1 MNIRRVALSTTRLLR
16 GRSSAGTP
24 RTPAA
29 PGALALALLSGA
41 VGVGIGL
48 YGCGGS
54 SEPAKGPE
62 PTKVVWSRGEGNDAP
77 VPENAPAASSEDT
90 QVGPKEIDLDALP
103 SKGSKPAKSAA
114 KETKAATKE
123 PPPEPPKAEPPP
135 PAAPTP
141 AVAAAAEDTEPAAEE
156 PAPAPAAPMPLGKE
170 MRAAVKSDDKT
181 PPAKKAPAKKKA
193 EAAPA
198 PEAAAVSYTGPNP
211 CKTTHFSV
219 PRVEA
224 ACANN
229 GRLGAKTVMKE
240 AVGKA
245 LAAGA
250 SLKCADCHADTTNYT
265 LKKDAV
271 AQLKKWLGP

>member
-1 MNIRRVALSTTRLLR
+1 MKLRRLELFITAPRAIALVVL
-16 GRSSAGTP
+16 
-24 RTPAA
+24 PAA
-29 PGALALALLSGA
+29 LGLGM
-41 VGVGIGL
+41 GL

-77 VPENAPAASSEDT
+77 APENAPAASSEDT
-90 QVGPKEIDLDALP
+90 QVGPKEIDLDAMP
-103 SKGSKPAKSAA
+103 PKGSKPAKPAA
-114 KETKAATKE
+114 KETKAAAKE
-123 PPPEPPKAEPPP
+123 PPPEPEAPKAEAPP
-135 PAAPTP
+135 PAPAPT
-141 AVAAAAEDTEPAAEE
+141 AAAEETEEPAEE

-170 MRAAVKSDDKT
+170 MRAAVKSDEKA
-181 PPAKKAPAKKKA
+181 PPAKKSAKKKA
-193 EAAPA
+193 EAAPPA
-198 PEAAAVSYTGPNP
+198 EAAAASSYTGPNP

-219 PRVEA
+219 PRVEE

-229 GRLGAKTVMKE
+229 GRQGAKTVMKE

-250 SLKCADCHADTTNYT
+250 SLKCADCHADLSSYT

>member
-1 MNIRRVALSTTRLLR
+1 MALVVL
-16 GRSSAGTP
+16 
-24 RTPAA
+24 PAA
-29 PGALALALLSGA
+29 
-41 VGVGIGL
+41 VGLGIGL

-77 VPENAPAASSEDT
+77 APENAPAASSEDT

-103 SKGSKPAKSAA
+103 PKGSKPAKPAA
-114 KETKAATKE
+114 KETTAAVKEPESPKAESPKGE
-123 PPPEPPKAEPPP
+123 PPPA
-135 PAAPTP
+135 PAPS
-141 AVAAAAEDTEPAAEE
+141 AAAEETEEAAEE
-156 PAPAPAAPMPLGKE
+156 PAAAPAAPMPLGKE
-170 MRAAVKSDDKT
+170 MRAAVKTDEKA
-181 PPAKKAPAKKKA
+181 PPAKKSAKKA
-193 EAAPA
+193 EPA
-198 PEAAAVSYTGPNP
+198 PPAETAASSYTGPNP

-229 GRLGAKTVMKE
+229 GRSGAKTVMKE

-250 SLKCADCHADTTNYT
+250 TLKCADCHADLSSYS

>member
-1 MNIRRVALSTTRLLR
+1 MNIRRLALSTTRFLR
-16 GRSSAGTP
+16 GHSSAGTP
-24 RTPAA
+24 RTAA
-29 PGALALALLSGA
+29 ARRALALVVLPGA

-62 PTKVVWSRGEGNDAP
+62 PTKVVWSRGEGNDAHAP
-77 VPENAPAASSEDT
+77 ANAPAASSEDT
-90 QVGPKEIDLDALP
+90 AVGPKEIDLDALP
-103 SKGSKPAKSAA
+103 PKGSKPAKPAA
-114 KETKAATKE
+114 KETKAAAKE
-123 PPPEPPKAEPPP
+123 APPAPPKAEPPP
-135 PAAPTP
+135 PPAPAP
-141 AVAAAAEDTEPAAEE
+141 EPVAAAEGTEEAAEE

-170 MRAAVKSDDKT
+170 MRAAVKSDEKA
-181 PPAKKAPAKKKA
+181 PPAKKASSKKKA

-211 CKTTHFSV
+211 CKTAHFSV

-229 GRLGAKTVMKE
+229 GRQGAKTVMKE
-240 AVGKA
+240 AIGKA

-250 SLKCADCHADTTNYT
+250 SLKCADCHADTTSYS